1 MTRQKENLQPNLFD
15 QESPRIELR
24 PAQRAELAAAVE
36 ALLREIAAA
45 LVNAKRGE
53 NDHEQNHA

>member
-1 MTRQKENLQPNLFD
+1 MTRQDENLQRSLF
-15 QESPRIELR
+15 EEPRIELR
-24 PAQRAELAAAVE
+24 PAQWAELAAALE

-53 NDHEQNHA
+53 NDHEQNLG